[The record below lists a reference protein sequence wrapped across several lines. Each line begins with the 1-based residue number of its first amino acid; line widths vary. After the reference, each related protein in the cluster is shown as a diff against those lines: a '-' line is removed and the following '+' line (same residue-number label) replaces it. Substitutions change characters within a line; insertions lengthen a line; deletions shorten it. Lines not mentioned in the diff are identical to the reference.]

1 MNTLTTLNRISRG
14 AILTKKRYSDA
25 QKLLDVAEDNFRATN
40 KLVNELER
48 ELGKLEAVY
57 NESGTDGLW
66 SEMIS
71 DIHTDLSDYDDVLN
85 ELEGKV
91 QDAEDLLSCIDTDVE
106 GAYYEIKN
114 ATGNR
119 V

>member
-1 MNTLTTLNRISRG
+1 MNTLTALNRISRG
-14 AILTKKRYSDA
+14 AILTKKRYADA
-25 QKLLDVAEDNFRATN
+25 QKLLDVAEDNLRATN

-48 ELGKLEAVY
+48 ELDKIETAYLE
-57 NESGTDGLW
+57 DGLW
-66 SEMIS
+66 TEMIADLYS
-71 DIHTDLSDYDDVLN
+71 DLSDYDDVLN
-85 ELEGKV
+85 ELEDKV
-91 QDAEDLLSCIDTDVE
+91 QDAEDLLSCIDMDVE